1 MAPTKGAE
9 FVVRVKI
16 PIGPEDIGKTVVVI
30 PLNKLGMITSFTA
43 YCVDVRL
50 LNARAPQR
58 FKREE
63 VRYLQSNL
71 RH

>member
-1 MAPTKGAE
+1 
-9 FVVRVKI
+9 VLQVKI
-16 PIGPEDIGKTVVVI
+16 LIGPEDIGKTVVVI
-30 PLNKLGMITSFTA
+30 PLKKLGIVTSFTA

-63 VRYLQSNL
+63 VKYHQASL
-71 RH
+71 RF